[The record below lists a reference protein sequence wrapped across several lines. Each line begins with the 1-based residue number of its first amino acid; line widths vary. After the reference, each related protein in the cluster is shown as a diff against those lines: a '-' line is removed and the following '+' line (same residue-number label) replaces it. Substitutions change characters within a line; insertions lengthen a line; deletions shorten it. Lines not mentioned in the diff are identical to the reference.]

1 MSIKRILSLMLAAAA
16 VMSTAAGC
24 GESSSDAPATPIADQ
39 TEAGETQAA
48 QTETE
53 ATEISHFLPKDLDFG
68 GYTFRWLTSATTA
81 TYTITA
87 YNEQTGDVLN
97 DSMYYRTKKVEE
109 ELNVK
114 FADDVIAKDAA
125 TALADIRK
133 TVQAGEDA
141 FDASMQLGRSAFGIT
156 GEGLFLDMKTLP
168 YLTRDAEWWFSDI
181 NDQVNLSDH
190 DYIMFGSLNLGI
202 YDMTNALMFNK
213 NMLADLSMDD
223 PYKLVDDG
231 KWVFDKMAEMT
242 IAAAA
247 DTDGDGKMGMGDRW
261 GYAGRANSMI
271 NDIIAGTR
279 QRTVEFN
286 DEGIPELTAGS
297 NERIISIFDKAI
309 DLFWDNEVWYR
320 KTSTANSYYVEFPFF
335 ENDQALFADRSF
347 YSMSELRDM
356 KSDFGILPFPKY
368 DEAQNGYGTM
378 TEAGS
383 RTTVV
388 PATIKDE
395 NVVGAVLE
403 ALNFYSWRDVVPV
416 YLDVAMKEK
425 YSRDAETGRMVDLV
439 LDSTFYDLG
448 VTMLCETVKDG
459 IFVPLFSSGKR
470 DLVSK
475 IEKQIKNV
483 NKAIDKALNS

>member
-1 MSIKRILSLMLAAAA
+1 MIIRRFSAALLAAL
-16 VMSTAAGC
+16 MTAGALAGC
-24 GESSSDAPATPIADQ
+24 GETSSDAPAP
-39 TEAGETQAA
+39 AA
-48 QTETE
+48 TETARAE
-53 ATEISHFLPKDLDFG
+53 ETRTVEETTQITHGLPDSLDFG
-68 GYTFRWLTSATTA
+68 GYTFRWLTSATTS
-81 TYTITA
+81 TYAVTA

-97 DSMYYRTKKVEE
+97 DAMYARTKKVEE
-109 ELNVK
+109 DLNVK
-114 FADDVIAKDAA
+114 FADDVVSADAWS
-125 TALADIRK
+125 ALSDIRK

-141 FDASMQLGRSAFGIT
+141 YDASMQLGRGAFGMA

-168 YLTRDAEWWFSDI
+168 YLTRDAKWWFSGI
-181 NDQVNLSDH
+181 NEQVNLSEH

-213 NMLADLSMDD
+213 NMLADFGMED

-231 KWVFDKMAEMT
+231 RWVFDTMGAMA
-242 IAAAA
+242 IAATS
-247 DTDGDGKMGMGDRW
+247 DTDGDGKMAVGDLW
-261 GYAGRANSMI
+261 GYCGRANSMI
-271 NDIIAGTR
+271 NDVIAGCR

-286 DEGIPELTAGS
+286 ADGIPELTAGS

-309 DLFWDNEVWYR
+309 DLFWDGGVWYP
-320 KTSTANSYYVEFPFF
+320 KTSTANNYYVEFPFF

-347 YSMSELRDM
+347 YSMSQLRAM
-356 KSDFGILPFPKY
+356 ESDFGILPFPKY
-368 DEAQNGYGTM
+368 DEAQEGYGTM

-388 PATIKDE
+388 PVTIKDE
-395 NVVGAVLE
+395 EVVGAVLE

-425 YSRDAETGRMVDLV
+425 YSRDAETGQMVDLV
-439 LDSTFYDLG
+439 LDSMFYDLG

-475 IEKQIKNV
+475 IEKQMNKV
-483 NKAIDKALNS
+483 NEAIEKAINS